1 MRMFEWALI
10 KYDLCSFKK
19 RKLGHRQ
26 VQRQNDRKIERE
38 EGRLQAE
45 ERDLKGN
52 QCCQHLDPG
61 LLASK
66 TVRK

>member
-1 MRMFEWALI
+1 MSLFEWALI

-26 VQRQNDRKIERE
+26 VQRQNDTKTER
-38 EGRLQAE
+38 EGRLQAK

-52 QCCQHLDPG
+52 QRGQHLDPR

-66 TVRK
+66 TAGK